1 MNNSASSKKERKW
14 GSKPR
19 EIVGSLE
26 KAVNTVKF
34 PNSDRVQKYGHQ
46 PQRNQEGWGQR
57 RKDRVTE

>member
-46 PQRNQEGWGQR
+46 PQRNQEG
-57 RKDRVTE
+57 